1 MEPMKIFI
9 VEDEAVEA
17 MALAAVLEKLG
28 YRVVGEALSG
38 GECLEKVPLLK
49 PDLIIMDIKL
59 QGDMDGIDTA
69 WELRSICDA
78 PVIFVTAMSDESSL
92 NRAKITEPYGYI
104 VKPYN
109 ERELY
114 TTIETSLHRN
124 WIDRRLRDSE
134 TKYRALF
141 EQSPDAIFI
150 SSASGTVTDVNPAM
164 KVLAGYEMERLKGM
178 SILDLF
184 VLRSEGEQVLADIHG
199 RDCVENR
206 SVRLRKSDGSES
218 ECLLTLTRIVPGHA
232 DDYLCQGIIR
242 DVTVEKRL
250 ERVRDVLFHE
260 KIKRVKE
267 LNCLYRLAT
276 ISGSINTPLDD
287 IFRQTAEIVPA
298 AFQNPGLVSVRI
310 RYGGRDFESPRI
322 VQGTVSL
329 AARLSVFGKEA
340 GSIEVFHAA
349 RPAGAE
355 EDVFT
360 KEDRDLLEAIAERL
374 CIVIERKKTF
384 EELAGSREE
393 LRGLSTHLQ
402 TLREEERTGIAREIH
417 DALGQSLTAMK
428 LDLSW
433 IKNRLDGQGE
443 LVARAEAMGSMID
456 ATINT
461 VRRISGELRPGL
473 LDDIGLLAAIEWYAG
488 EFEKRSGVACR
499 VSAGSE
505 EPELDEKVSINI
517 YRIVQ
522 ESLTNIIRHANATA
536 VDVDLVVDA
545 DALTLTI
552 RDNGRGITGEE
563 ASSARSLGLIGIRER
578 ALSCGGTITIEGE
591 PGRGTVVTAHI
602 PLGGG
607 S

>member
-1 MEPMKIFI
+1 MEPTKIFI

-17 MALAAVLEKLG
+17 LALTAVLEKLG
-28 YRVVGEALSG
+28 YIVVGEALSG
-38 GECLEKVPLLK
+38 SECIEKVPHLR

-59 QGDMDGIDTA
+59 QGEMDGIDTA
-69 WELRSICDA
+69 WDLRSISDA

-124 WIDRRLRDSE
+124 WIDRRMRDSE

-150 SSASGTVTDVNPAM
+150 SSADGTITDVNPAM
-164 KVLAGYEMERLKGM
+164 KVLAGYEIERLKGM

-184 VLRSEGEQVLADIHG
+184 VLRTEGERLLADIHG
-199 RDCVENR
+199 CDCVENR
-206 SVRLRKSDGSES
+206 SVRLRKSDGTES
-218 ECLLTLTRIVPGHA
+218 ECLLTLTRIVTGKGTGF
-232 DDYLCQGIIR
+232 LCQGIIR

-276 ISGSINTPLDD
+276 ISGNIKTPLEDM
-287 IFRQTAEIVPA
+287 FLQTAEVVPT

-310 RYGGRDFESPRI
+310 RFDGGEYESPKF
-322 VQGTVSL
+322 VQGAVSL
-329 AARLSVFGKEA
+329 AAALTVFGKEA
-340 GSIEVFHAA
+340 GSIEIFHAA
-349 RPAGAE
+349 RPSGVE

-360 KEDRDLLEAIAERL
+360 KEDRDLLGAIAERL
-374 CIVIERKKTF
+374 GIVIERKKTF
-384 EELAGSREE
+384 EDLAGSREE
-393 LRGLSTHLQ
+393 LRSLSTHLQ
-402 TLREEERTGIAREIH
+402 SLREEERTAIAREIH

-433 IKNRLDGQGE
+433 IKNRLEGQGE

-488 EFEKRSGVACR
+488 EFEKRSGIACR

-505 EPELDEKVSINI
+505 EPRLDEKVSINI

-536 VDVDLVVDA
+536 VDVDLVIEA
-545 DALTLTI
+545 DDLTLTI

-563 ASSARSLGLIGIRER
+563 TSSARSLGLIGIRER
-578 ALSCGGTITIEGE
+578 ALSCGGTIAIEGE

-602 PLGGG
+602 PLGGN

>member
-38 GECLEKVPLLK
+38 EECMEKVPDLK

-59 QGDMDGIDTA
+59 QGDLDGIDTA
-69 WELRSICDA
+69 WELRSVTDA

-124 WIDRRLRDSE
+124 WIDRRLRESE

-150 SSASGTVTDVNPAM
+150 STADGTITDVNPAM
-164 KVLAGYEMERLKGM
+164 KQLAGYELERLKGM

-184 VLRSEGEQVLADIHG
+184 ILRAEGERVIAEIPGCDS
-199 RDCVENR
+199 VTNR

-218 ECLLTLTRIVPGHA
+218 ECLLTLTRIVPGQGSG
-232 DDYLCQGIIR
+232 DLCQGIIR

-267 LNCLYRLAT
+267 LNCLYRLGT
-276 ISGSINTPLDD
+276 MSGNINTPLDD

-298 AFQNPGLVSVRI
+298 AFQNPGQVSVRI
-310 RYGGRDFESPRI
+310 RYGGRDFESPKFAP
-322 VQGTVSL
+322 GAVSL
-329 AARLSVFGKEA
+329 AADLTVFGKKA
-340 GSIEVFHAA
+340 GSIEMFHAA

-360 KEDRDLLEAIAERL
+360 KEDRDLLDAIAERL
-374 CIVIERKKTF
+374 GIVIERKKTF
-384 EELAGSREE
+384 EDLAGSREE
-393 LRGLSTHLQ
+393 LRSLSTHLQ
-402 TLREEERTGIAREIH
+402 SLREEERTSIAREIH

-433 IKNRLDGQGE
+433 IKNRLDGQGD
-443 LVARAEAMGSMID
+443 LAARAESMGSMID

-505 EPELDEKVSINI
+505 EPELDEKVAINI

-536 VDVDLVVDA
+536 VDVDLVIDA

-563 ASSARSLGLIGIRER
+563 VNSARSLGLIGLRER
-578 ALSCGGTITIEGE
+578 ALSCGGSITVEGE
-591 PGRGTVVTAHI
+591 AGRGTVVTAHI
-602 PLGGG
+602 PLGGD